1 MTIPKHIMDEAR
13 AVWATLPK
21 EAAGIHAIAE
31 ALHRIDLAAEQR
43 GMEMERERATKIMLG
58 VSDVL
63 KRHLIDKATPELL
76 ESLAD
81 AMNAASDEMEAEAVI
96 RSRTTEG

>member
-1 MTIPKHIMDEAR
+1 MTITDRIIDEAR
-13 AVWATLPK
+13 KLSISIGESPSSQATVL
-21 EAAGIHAIAE
+21 ELSS
-31 ALHRIDLAAEQR
+31 ALLAAEQR
-43 GMEMERERATKIMLG
+43 GREMERERATKIMLG

-76 ESLAD
+76 DALAD
-81 AMNAASDEMEAEAVI
+81 AMNAASDEMEAAAI